1 MGMQRTITSTPNMNW
16 KLSIQEQSLQQISTE
31 LHDNVCQT
39 LLLAIINLQQLE
51 KKFDPEKLA
60 YTITLLQETLQEI
73 HQLSRSLNGDL
84 IQSVGLHTAI
94 QKLIERITKVT
105 SIQTSLEIV
114 GEESYLPSEM
124 EIILY
129 RIIQEALN
137 NVVKH
142 SNAYKAS
149 VCLHYE
155 KEFIQISVTDDG
167 IGFDKPQT
175 SEFTAGLKNMA
186 YRVRQLKGKWNIDSI
201 PQKGCSLTFKIP
213 LLKPTL

>member
-1 MGMQRTITSTPNMNW
+1 MGKQRTLTSTPS
-16 KLSIQEQSLQQISTE
+16 LSWRLAIQEQSLQQISTE

-51 KKFDPEKLA
+51 KKFEVEKLI
-60 YTITLLQETLQEI
+60 YTISLLQETLQEI

-84 IQSVGLHTAI
+84 IQSIGLHTAI

-114 GEESYLPSEM
+114 GEGSYLPGEM

-142 SNAYKAS
+142 SNAYKAW
-149 VCLHYE
+149 VCVHYE

-167 IGFDKPQT
+167 VGFDKPQT

-186 YRVRQLKGKWNIDSI
+186 FRVRQLKGKWSIDSV
-201 PQKGCSLTFKIP
+201 PQKGSCLTFKIP

>member
-1 MGMQRTITSTPNMNW
+1 MNW
-16 KLSIQEQSLQQISTE
+16 RLEIQEQSLQQISTE

-51 KKFDPEKLA
+51 KKFEPEKLA

-114 GEESYLPSEM
+114 GEESYLPGEM

-186 YRVRQLKGKWNIDSI
+186 YRVRQLNGKWNIDSI

>member
-1 MGMQRTITSTPNMNW
+1 MGKQRTLISTPSVNW
-16 KLSIQEQSLQQISTE
+16 RLTIQEQSLQQISTE

-60 YTITLLQETLQEI
+60 YTISLLQETLLEI

-84 IQSVGLHTAI
+84 IQSIGLHTAI
-94 QKLIERITKVT
+94 QKLIDRITKVT
-105 SIQTSLEIV
+105 SIQTSLEIM
-114 GEESYLPSEM
+114 GEESYLPGEM

-142 SNAYKAS
+142 SNAYKARI
-149 VCLHYE
+149 CLRYE

-167 IGFDKPQT
+167 IGFDKPHT

-186 YRVRQLKGKWNIDSI
+186 FRVRQLKGKWNIDSI
-201 PQKGCSLTFKIP
+201 PQKGCSLSFKIP
-213 LLKPTL
+213 LLKATL

>member
-1 MGMQRTITSTPNMNW
+1 MNW
-16 KLSIQEQSLQQISTE
+16 RLAIQEQSLHQISSE

-51 KKFDPEKLA
+51 KKFDPEKLT
-60 YTITLLQETLQEI
+60 YTISLLQETLQEI

-94 QKLIERITKVT
+94 QKLIDRITKVT

-114 GEESYLPSEM
+114 GEESYLPGEM

-149 VCLHYE
+149 VCVHYE

-175 SEFTAGLKNMA
+175 SEFSAGLKNMA

-201 PQKGCSLTFKIP
+201 PKKGCSLTFKIP